1 MTVLAAAGV
10 GRLLGGEGGGGL
22 LGAGRETRAGGVA
35 RWLGVPYAD
44 PATPRFALPGPAPEV
59 SSPWEARQP
68 GPPAPQSV
76 WQPGQGSGAT
86 IGSEEGCLTLNI
98 WSPGPDGG
106 RPVLVWIH
114 GGANIGGSN
123 IERDAGLLAASADV
137 VVVAINYRLG

>member
-10 GRLLGGEGGGGL
+10 GRLLGAEQ
-22 LGAGRETRAGGVA
+22 ETRAGGVA
-35 RWLGVPYAD
+35 RWLGGPSAPPP
-44 PATPRFALPGPAPEV
+44 PAPRFALPGPAPEV
-59 SSPWEARQP
+59 SSPCDARRP

-76 WQPGQGSGAT
+76 WQPGEGSGAT

-98 WSPGPDGG
+98 WSPAPDGG

-123 IERDAGLLAASADV
+123 IERDAG
-137 VVVAINYRLG
+137 